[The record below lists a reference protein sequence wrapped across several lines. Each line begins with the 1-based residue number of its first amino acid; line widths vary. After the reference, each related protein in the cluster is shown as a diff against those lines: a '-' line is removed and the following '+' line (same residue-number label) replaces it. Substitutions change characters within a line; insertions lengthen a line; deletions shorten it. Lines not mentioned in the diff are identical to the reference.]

1 MFESIRDRIE
11 DSIFRVKFLYKLFMF
26 EARRIALAVVIME
39 FVLVGLF
46 AWGIENNVQKYFQGG
61 FVVEN
66 AQAQAII
73 IAQEPR
79 KEENDASV
87 WQQAEISAYTASVD
101 ETDANP
107 LIMAS
112 GKMVYIGAVAC
123 SRDIP
128 LGTKLEIRGRGIYVC
143 EDRMNARY
151 TNNIDIFMLTK
162 QEAKQF
168 GRKTMDY
175 RVLE

>member
-1 MFESIRDRIE
+1 MFASIKERAE
-11 DSIFRVKFLYKLFMF
+11 DSIFTVKLWFKIVML
-26 EARRIALAVVIME
+26 EARRIALAVVIAE
-39 FVLVGLF
+39 FLIVGLF
-46 AWGIENNVQKYFQGG
+46 AWGLENNVQKYFKGG
-61 FVVEN
+61 FIVEN
-66 AQAQAII
+66 AQAQAIKMP
-73 IAQEPR
+73 QEPR
-79 KEENDASV
+79 KEETGVEV
-87 WQQAEISAYTASVD
+87 WLKAEISAYTASAD
-101 ETDANP
+101 ETDASP

-112 GKMVYIGAVAC
+112 GKMVYVGAVAC